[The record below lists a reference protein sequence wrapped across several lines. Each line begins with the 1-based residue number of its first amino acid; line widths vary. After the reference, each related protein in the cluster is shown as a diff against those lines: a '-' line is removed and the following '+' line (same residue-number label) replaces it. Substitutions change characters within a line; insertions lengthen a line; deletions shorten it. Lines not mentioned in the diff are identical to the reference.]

1 MSQTENRFTHLGEN
15 DQPRMVDVSEK
26 AVTPRTA
33 IAEALIWL
41 GPELAELLKNS
52 GKTKKGPVLET
63 ANIAGIQGC
72 KKTSDLIPMWY
83 PLPLFATEVE
93 IQLEGEQARVR
104 VQVKTTNK
112 TGVEMEALTGASV
125 AALTLYDMCKSVS
138 KAMVIESIK
147 LIEKTGGKSGDYV
160 DIERACSYGDEVGG
174 HHVSGHVDCIGIIK
188 KIYNSPNNRDVVVSC
203 DKQWLAYLIPKGW
216 ITVDGVSLTVV
227 DVGDN
232 WFSVSLIPET
242 LKQTVLG
249 LKTEG
254 QKVNLEFDHTVKVIV
269 HTIERM
275 LPEIKE
281 NAQSNLKK
289 VINNKV

>member
-1 MSQTENRFTHLGEN
+1 MFTGIVQGIRKISL
-15 DQPRMVDVSEK
+15 VSDIEGGRK
-26 AVTPRTA
+26 LR
-33 IAEALIWL
+33 
-41 GPELAELLKNS
+41 
-52 GKTKKGPVLET
+52 
-63 ANIAGIQGC
+63 
-72 KKTSDLIPMWY
+72 
-83 PLPLFATEVE
+83 
-93 IQLEGEQARVR
+93 IQLDDSSDNL
-104 VQVKTTNK
+104 KH
-112 TGVEMEALTGASV
+112 GASV
-125 AALTLYDMCKSVS
+125 AVNGVCLTAVKISQGWAEFDIIQETLNRSNLGAL
-138 KAMVIESIK
+138 
-147 LIEKTGGKSGDYV
+147 KSGDSV
-160 DIERACSYGDEVGG
+160 NIERACSYGDEVGG
-174 HHVSGHVDCIGIIK
+174 HLVSGHVDCIGIIK

-281 NAQSNLKK
+281 NVLSNLKNSG
-289 VINNKV
+289 NNLSLK

>member
-1 MSQTENRFTHLGEN
+1 MFTGIVQGIRKISL
-15 DQPRMVDVSEK
+15 VSDIEGGRK
-26 AVTPRTA
+26 LR
-33 IAEALIWL
+33 
-41 GPELAELLKNS
+41 
-52 GKTKKGPVLET
+52 
-63 ANIAGIQGC
+63 
-72 KKTSDLIPMWY
+72 
-83 PLPLFATEVE
+83 
-93 IQLEGEQARVR
+93 IQLDDFSGNLEH
-104 VQVKTTNK
+104 
-112 TGVEMEALTGASV
+112 GASV
-125 AALTLYDMCKSVS
+125 AVNGVCLTTVKFSQGWAEFDIIQETLNRSNLSAL
-138 KAMVIESIK
+138 
-147 LIEKTGGKSGDYV
+147 KSGDSV

-174 HHVSGHVDCIGIIK
+174 HLVSGHVDCMGIIK

-203 DKQWLAYLIPKGW
+203 DKKWLAYMIPKGW

-281 NAQSNLKK
+281 NVLSNLKK
-289 VINNKV
+289 GGNNKV

>member
-1 MSQTENRFTHLGEN
+1 M
-15 DQPRMVDVSEK
+15 
-26 AVTPRTA
+26 
-33 IAEALIWL
+33 
-41 GPELAELLKNS
+41 
-52 GKTKKGPVLET
+52 
-63 ANIAGIQGC
+63 
-72 KKTSDLIPMWY
+72 
-83 PLPLFATEVE
+83 
-93 IQLEGEQARVR
+93 
-104 VQVKTTNK
+104 
-112 TGVEMEALTGASV
+112 
-125 AALTLYDMCKSVS
+125 
-138 KAMVIESIK
+138 
-147 LIEKTGGKSGDYV
+147 
-160 DIERACSYGDEVGG
+160 
-174 HHVSGHVDCIGIIK
+174 GIIK
-188 KIYNSPNNRDVVVSC
+188 KIYNSPNNRDVLVSC

-281 NAQSNLKK
+281 KAMSNLK
-289 VINNKV
+289 